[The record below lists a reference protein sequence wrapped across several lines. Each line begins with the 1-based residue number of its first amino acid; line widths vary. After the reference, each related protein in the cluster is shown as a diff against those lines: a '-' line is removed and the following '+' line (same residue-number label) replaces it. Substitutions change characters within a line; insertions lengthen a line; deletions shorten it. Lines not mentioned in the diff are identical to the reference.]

1 MPYLKNYHLLIS
13 HSWSYSGHYD
23 TISTWLNESPYFSWS
38 DYSVCCDNPLDTKT
52 DSELK
57 QRLTNKISNCSAIIV
72 ISGMYSSYSKWIDYE
87 INEAIRFG
95 KPIIGVRPWGA
106 ERVPL
111 KIQNCATVMV
121 NWQSRSLIDAVRKYA
136 L

>member
-1 MPYLKNYHLLIS
+1 MPSLKNYHILIS
-13 HSWSYSGHYD
+13 HSWNYSQYYEKV
-23 TISTWLNESPYFSWS
+23 STWLNETPYFLWS
-38 DYSVCCDNPLDTKT
+38 NYSVCCDNPLDTKT

-57 QRLTNKISNCSAIIV
+57 QRLTNKISNCSVVIV
-72 ISGMYSSYSKWIDYE
+72 LSGMYSAYSKWIDYE

-95 KPIIGVRPWGA
+95 KPIIGIRPWGA

-111 KIQNCATVMV
+111 KIQANATVMV
-121 NWQSRSLIDAVRKYA
+121 NWQSSSVIDAIRKYA